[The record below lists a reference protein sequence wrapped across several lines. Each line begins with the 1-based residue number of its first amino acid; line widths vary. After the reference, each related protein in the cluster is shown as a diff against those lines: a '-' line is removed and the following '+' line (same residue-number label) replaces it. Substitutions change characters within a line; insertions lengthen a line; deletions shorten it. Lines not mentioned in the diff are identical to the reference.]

1 MLARGC
7 ELRRGRGRGRPHV
20 GMVHGLWLL
29 NECRM
34 RFIYVT
40 RRLAIAFHGLLAAQS
55 GGKWQVASCRWQG
68 GKVAGAAN
76 SASHYLK
83 LLLCITQRKLIMI
96 ISLEC
101 NIYLQMSLLTHTVLW

>member
-7 ELRRGRGRGRPHV
+7 ELRRGRRRGRPHV

-40 RRLAIAFHGLLAAQS
+40 RRLAIAFHGLLR
-55 GGKWQVASCRWQG
+55 WQVASGELQVARGEG
-68 GKVAGAAN
+68 GRG
-76 SASHYLK
+76 S
-83 LLLCITQRKLIMI
+83 
-96 ISLEC
+96 
-101 NIYLQMSLLTHTVLW
+101 

>member
-1 MLARGC
+1 M
-7 ELRRGRGRGRPHV
+7 

-55 GGKWQVASCRWQG
+55 GGKWRVAGGKGGRWQG
-68 GKVAGAAN
+68 QLTALV
-76 SASHYLK
+76 
-83 LLLCITQRKLIMI
+83 IT
-96 ISLEC
+96 
-101 NIYLQMSLLTHTVLW
+101 